1 MSLTQAAAVFGAIH
15 EDALNDMLTAF
26 FSARPR
32 YARYGS
38 PTFVPATTANET
50 QMSAILFPGIPGGIQ
65 WRVAFTTPRVD
76 LFEQTAPLPPPL
88 ALAPGQFSLRT
99 TVEICLLCA
108 HRRDDRSP
116 TGAARPND
124 DRRTVARNPDNVIC
138 TRLDVYGIGHIDAWS
153 DSAGNGEVRLRVDQ
167 VELVDIT
174 PDSLES
180 LVECLLRMILDAALA
195 QVVLPLAALRAGAFR
210 LVVVN
215 GPLVDNDR
223 IQVFGNL

>member
-1 MSLTQAAAVFGAIH
+1 MSLTQTAAVFGAIH

-38 PTFVPATTANET
+38 PAFVPATTANET
-50 QMSAILFPGIPGGIQ
+50 QMSAILFPGVPGGIQ
-65 WRVAFTTPRVD
+65 WRVAFSTPRVD
-76 LFEQTAPLPPPL
+76 LFKQTAQLPPQL
-88 ALAPGQFSLRT
+88 ALAPGQFGLRT
-99 TVEICLLCA
+99 RVQLCLNCA
-108 HRRDDRSP
+108 HRRDDRP
-116 TGAARPND
+116 TPGKPTH
-124 DRRTVARNPDNVIC
+124 DRQDPPPKADNVVC
-138 TRLDVYGIGHIDAWS
+138 TELDVHGIGHIDAWS

-180 LVECLLRMILDAALA
+180 LLECLLRMILDASLA
-195 QVVLPLAALRAGAFR
+195 QVVLPLQALRAGAFK
-210 LVVVN
+210 LVVAN
-215 GPLVDNDR
+215 GPLIDDDR